1 MYILP
6 FPTFAVHIKRK
17 RIMEIIVM
25 KSGTCRKLIER
36 LAAIEEYI
44 RAEKPQILPTPVN
57 DELWFDNEAVCA
69 YLKVSRRTL
78 QRYRSD
84 GTLAYS
90 MVGHKAYYKASEI
103 KRLLDKRSVKRGNE
117 SPEFPSEALEI
128 SSKE

>member
-1 MYILP
+1 
-6 FPTFAVHIKRK
+6 
-17 RIMEIIVM
+17 MEIIVM
-25 KSGTCRKLIER
+25 KSGTCRKLMER

-44 RAEKPQILPTPVN
+44 RADKPQILPTPVK

-69 YLKVSRRTL
+69 YLKVSLRTL

-90 MVGHKAYYKASEI
+90 MVGHKSYYKASEI
-103 KRLLDKRSVKRGNE
+103 KRLLEKRSVKRDNE
-117 SPEFPSEALEI
+117 SPELSSEASKI